1 MLGPE
6 CKGLKVLYFLI
17 VMLIA
22 KIDYFFVSGTMLSA
36 SMVGFNTHTK
46 HMIVTNIVQI

>member
-17 VMLIA
+17 IMLIA
-22 KIDYFFVSGTMLSA
+22 KIDYYYVPGTMLSA
-36 SMVGFNTHTK
+36 FPPWSDLILTL
-46 HMIVTNIVQI
+46 NI